1 MKVNEIL
8 QQTKKVKSFLL
19 FNEFYIANIIL
30 LKMVPLLT
38 VYSFIFLI
46 HKSIGKKLAYTLAF
60 RVFPLPP
67 KFFVRYFLKSFSVSF
82 TI

>member
-19 FNEFYIANIIL
+19 FNE
-30 LKMVPLLT
+30 
-38 VYSFIFLI
+38 
-46 HKSIGKKLAYTLAF
+46 KLAYTLAF